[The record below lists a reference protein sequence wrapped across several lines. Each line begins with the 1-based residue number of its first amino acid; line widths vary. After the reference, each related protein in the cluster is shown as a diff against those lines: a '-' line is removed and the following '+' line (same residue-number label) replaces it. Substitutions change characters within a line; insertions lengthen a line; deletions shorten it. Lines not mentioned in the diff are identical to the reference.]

1 MAVLIVNITKVNE
14 SLIHDQLFRQGWQPH
29 KELGGK
35 EQACM
40 ELVCKELGQACKQ
53 VLGHKELGQQ
63 QQLGLGHKELELGHK
78 LGQQHRRALQSI

>member
-35 EQACM
+35 EQACK
-40 ELVCKELGQACKQ
+40 ELACKELGQVCRW
-53 VLGHKELGQQ
+53 VLGHMELGQQ

-78 LGQQHRRALQSI
+78 LGQVRRQALQNT

>member
-14 SLIHDQLFRQGWQPH
+14 SLIHDQLFRQGWQPR

-35 EQACM
+35 EQACK
-40 ELVCKELGQACKQ
+40 ELACKELEQVCRW
-53 VLGHKELGQQ
+53 VLGHMELGQQ

-78 LGQQHRRALQSI
+78 LGQVRRRALQNI